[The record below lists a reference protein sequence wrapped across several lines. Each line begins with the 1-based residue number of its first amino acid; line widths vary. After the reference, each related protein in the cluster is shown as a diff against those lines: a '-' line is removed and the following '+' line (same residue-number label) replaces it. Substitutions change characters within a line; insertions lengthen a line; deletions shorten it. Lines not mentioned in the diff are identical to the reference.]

1 MLKKSTVVSSVCVC
15 VLGAE
20 NNLAA
25 GDRDGR
31 EVSCGFFFY
40 SLNFESQ
47 EYVSYHK
54 LTNKWSF
61 AGDLETGKSRRPHAP
76 AAVPHWMESEVTDE
90 SGGGY
95 RQVTRG
101 LGGRAAEESFLG
113 PRGWGAAFGKGGVI
127 PLLSPVSSKKGGQG
141 PGSARS

>member
-1 MLKKSTVVSSVCVC
+1 MCVC

-31 EVSCGFFFY
+31 EVSCVFFFY
-40 SLNFESQ
+40 SLNFKPQ

-54 LTNKWSF
+54 LINKWSF

-90 SGGGY
+90 PGGGY
-95 RQVTRG
+95 KQVTTG
-101 LGGRAAEESFLG
+101 LGGRAGEESFLG
-113 PRGWGAAFGKGGVI
+113 PRGWGGSLWKGRSHPFAV
-127 PLLSPVSSKKGGQG
+127 PSVLEEGGQG
-141 PGSARS
+141 DRVCQKLRTETKPFYQ